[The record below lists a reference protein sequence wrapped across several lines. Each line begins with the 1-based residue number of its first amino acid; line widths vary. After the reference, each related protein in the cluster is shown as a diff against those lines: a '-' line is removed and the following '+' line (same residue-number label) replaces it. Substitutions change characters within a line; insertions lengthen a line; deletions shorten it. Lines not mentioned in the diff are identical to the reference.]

1 MEPSLLGGLLL
12 PEKPHVAGGPLDQLL
27 RCTGKQNLSV
37 VDHNQLIAHRL
48 HVLNDVGGQQDQPLP
63 GGLGEQVAKVD
74 ALLRV
79 QAHGGLVEDQEG
91 RVPQQGLGDAHP
103 LALAAGQG
111 TDLGPCL
118 LLQVDGLNGTL
129 DGGFRLPQP
138 LQGRHV
144 VQKLGD
150 RELVEQPE
158 VLGQIAQPGFQLPLP
173 LGQGL
178 PIHQNGAGGGQQ
190 GGHQQLHQGGLA
202 RPVRAQ
208 QADKAGGAQVQV

>member
-1 MEPSLLGGLLL
+1 M
-12 PEKPHVAGGPLDQLL
+12 
-27 RCTGKQNLSV
+27 
-37 VDHNQLIAHRL
+37 VDDHKAVTYRL
-48 HVLNDVGGQQDQPLP
+48 HVLDNVGGQQDQPVP
-63 GGLGEQVAKVD
+63 GGLGEQVAEVN

-79 QAHGGLVEDQEG
+79 QPHRGLVKDQEG
-91 RVPQQGLGDAHP
+91 GVPQQGLGDAHP
-103 LALAAGQG
+103 LALAPGQG
-111 TDLGPCL
+111 ADLGPCL

-129 DGGFRLPQP
+129 DGGFWVSQP

-150 RELVEQPE
+150 SELVEQPE

-208 QADKAGGAQVQV
+208 QAIRLGEPRSRFNPFSACFPLG